1 MKHRSAVLL
10 LFLLVASALNARV
23 LRLELTERHP
33 VLEGKRFGL
42 AGEYEVITGKAYFAV
57 DPKSTANATI
67 TDLELAP
74 RNSAGEVEF
83 AADFHM
89 IRPRDLR
96 KGNGS
101 VLLEINNRGGKGML
115 GFFNGAQGGTNPL
128 SEKQFGDGFLLE
140 QGYTLLWVG
149 WQFDVPEE
157 AGRMR
162 SYVPVAKNPDG
173 SAITGLVRAN
183 IIVTDTAFSHS
194 LADREHIPYQAAE
207 PGSASNV
214 LTVRETPASAPITIP
229 REKWRFA
236 RWEDGKAVTDGGS
249 LYLEGGFQ
257 PNKIYDLVYVA
268 KDPPVSGLGLAAVRD
283 VISHLKYDEDATLG
297 TSPGLLNRAYG
308 FGISQSGRVLRT
320 FLYYGLNADES
331 KRRVFDGILAHV
343 AGGGRGSF
351 NLRFSQPSRDGHP
364 FMNFHYPTDIF
375 PFTNTVQK
383 DPETGLED
391 GILARYRGKEEFL
404 PKIFYTNSAY
414 EYWGRA
420 ASQIHTTLDAKLD
433 LDPGPNTRIYQF
445 AGTQHGTGAWPP
457 QRTIGQQYANPNNIR
472 PGMRAL
478 LLAMDA
484 WVRDGVEPPASR
496 YGRVTTKTLVRP
508 EDLAF
513 PAIPGV
519 SVEPVKHSSAT
530 QQAYRADYGP
540 RFTGEGIVDKE
551 PPVLGKPFP
560 LLVPQVDA
568 DGNEVTGIR
577 LPDVTVPLATYTGWN
592 LFNEKN
598 GPTTI
603 LSNMV
608 GSYIPF
614 PRTRA
619 EAQHRHD
626 PRKSIEERYR
636 SREEY
641 LGKVAEAC
649 RELVGDRLML
659 PQDVLGV
666 LDRAATQW
674 NWIWEG
680 LPASVPSASGQ
691 AGSN

>member
-1 MKHRSAVLL
+1 MKHQSAAVL
-10 LFLLVASALNARV
+10 LFLLIVSALNARV
-23 LRLELTERHP
+23 LRLELAERHP

-42 AGEYEVITGKAYFAV
+42 AGEYEAITGKAYFAV
-57 DPKSTANATI
+57 DPDGAANATI
-67 TDLELAP
+67 TDLKLAP
-74 RNSAGEVEF
+74 RNSDGEVEF
-83 AADFHM
+83 AADFYM

-96 KGNGS
+96 NGNGS

-115 GFFNGAQGGTNPL
+115 SFFNGAQGNTNPVT
-128 SEKQFGDGFLLE
+128 EKHFGDGFLLE
-140 QGYTLLWVG
+140 HGYTLLWVG
-149 WQFDVPEE
+149 WQFDVPREP
-157 AGRMR
+157 GRMR

-173 SAITGLVRAN
+173 SAITGVVRAN
-183 IIVTDTAFSHS
+183 IIVTDAAFSHS
-194 LADREHIPYQAAE
+194 LADREHIPYAAAE
-207 PGSASNV
+207 PNSPRNV
-214 LTVRETPASAPITIP
+214 LTVRETPSSPPVTIP

-236 RWEDGKAVTDGGS
+236 RWEDGSAVYDDGS
-249 LYLEGGFQ
+249 LYLEGGFK

-268 KDPPVSGLGLAAVRD
+268 KDPPVAGLGLAAVRD
-283 VISHLKYDEDATLG
+283 MISHLKYEGDTTLG
-297 TSPGLLNRAYG
+297 IAPSHLNHAYG
-308 FGISQSGRVLRT
+308 FGISQSGRLLRA
-320 FLYYGLNADES
+320 FLHYRLNEDEG
-331 KRRVFDGILAHV
+331 KRKVFDGIIAHV

-351 NLRFSQPSRDGHP
+351 NLRFAQPSRDGQP

-375 PFTNTVQK
+375 PFSNAVQK
-383 DPETGLED
+383 DPDTGLED
-391 GILARYRGKEEFL
+391 GILARYRGKEEFV

-433 LDPGPNTRIYQF
+433 LDPGPDTRIYQF

-496 YGRVTTKTLVRP
+496 YGRVSAKTLVRP
-508 EDLAF
+508 EELAF

-519 SVEPVKHSSAT
+519 SVEPVKHSSIT
-530 QQAYRADYGP
+530 QQAFRADYGP
-540 RFTGEGIVDKE
+540 RFISESIVDKE

-560 LLVPQVDA
+560 LLVPQVNA
-568 DGNEVTGIR
+568 DGNEITGIR
-577 LPDVTVPLATYTGWN
+577 LPDVAVPLATYTGWN
-592 LFNEKN
+592 LFNEKS
-598 GPTTI
+598 GPPAI

-619 EAQHRHD
+619 EAQRRGD
-626 PRKSIEERYR
+626 PRKPIEERYR

-641 LGKVAEAC
+641 LGKVSEAC
-649 RELVGDRLML
+649 RELVSDRLML
-659 PQDVLGV
+659 PEDVLGV
-666 LDRAATQW
+666 LDRAASQW
-674 NWIWEG
+674 NWIWDE
-680 LPASVPSASGQ
+680 LQAPSASGQ
-691 AGSN
+691 GGSN